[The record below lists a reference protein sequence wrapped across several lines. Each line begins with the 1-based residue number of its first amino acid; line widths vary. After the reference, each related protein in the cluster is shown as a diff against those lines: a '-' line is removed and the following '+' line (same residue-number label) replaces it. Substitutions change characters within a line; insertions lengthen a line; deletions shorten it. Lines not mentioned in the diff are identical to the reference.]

1 MSHLLEVKD
10 LRTHFRTRAGL
21 VKAVDGVSFHLD
33 RGELLG
39 LVGESGCGK
48 SITALSI
55 MRLIAPPG
63 KIAGGEIKFDDK
75 NLLQLSEQEMREI
88 RGDDIAMIFQDPM
101 TSLNPVYTVGEQIAE
116 ALRLH
121 RKLPRKA
128 AREAAI
134 EAMRE
139 VAIPD
144 PARRIDDYPHQL
156 SGGMRQ
162 RVMIAM
168 ALACNPRLLIADEP
182 TTALDVTIQA
192 QILELLNDLRKHRE
206 LAVLL
211 ITHDLGVVAEVADRV
226 AVMYTGKIVEQSE
239 VGEVFRRPR
248 HPYTEGLLR
257 SVPKLTAA
265 QVTKTERLETI
276 EGVVP
281 NPTQLPPGCHFAP
294 RCPHLMPRCTE
305 GEIPLYELEG
315 TVKVRCVLY
324 DLAAAVTADRD
335 KTHPANRS

>member
-1 MSHLLEVKD
+1 MSHLLEVNN
-10 LRTHFRTRAGL
+10 LRTHFPTRAGL
-21 VKAVDGVSFHLD
+21 VRAVDGVSFYLD

-48 SITALSI
+48 SMTALSV

-63 KIAGGEIKFDDK
+63 KIVGGEILFDGKDLLKFSD
-75 NLLQLSEQEMREI
+75 SEMRQM

-121 RKLPRKA
+121 RKLSHKQA
-128 AREAAI
+128 KQAAI

-144 PARRIDDYPHQL
+144 PGRRAGDYPHQL

-168 ALACNPRLLIADEP
+168 ALACNPKLLIADEP

-192 QILELLNDLRKHRE
+192 QILELLDDLRKQRE

-226 AVMYTGKIVEQSE
+226 AVMYTGKIVEESPVDE
-239 VGEVFRRPR
+239 LFARPK

-257 SVPKLTAA
+257 SVPKLTSEHVIK
-265 QVTKTERLETI
+265 QERLETI
-276 EGVVP
+276 EGTVP
-281 NPTQLPPGCHFAP
+281 RPTDLPPGCHFAP
-294 RCPHLMPRCTE
+294 RCSHRMPRCIE
-305 GEIPLYELEG
+305 GEIPLYHIEG
-315 TVKVRCVLY
+315 EVSVRCVLY
-324 DLAAAVTADRD
+324 DLAAVAAD
-335 KTHPANRS
+335 HQVQ

>member
-1 MSHLLEVKD
+1 MSHLLEVNN
-10 LRTHFRTRAGL
+10 LRTHFPTRAGL
-21 VKAVDGVSFHLD
+21 VRAVDGVSFYLD

-48 SITALSI
+48 SMTALSV

-63 KIAGGEIKFDDK
+63 KIVGGEILFDGKDLLKFSD
-75 NLLQLSEQEMREI
+75 SEMRQM

-121 RKLPRKA
+121 RKLSHKQ
-128 AREAAI
+128 ARQAAI

-144 PARRIDDYPHQL
+144 PGRRASDYPHQL

-168 ALACNPRLLIADEP
+168 ALACNPKLLIADEP

-192 QILELLNDLRKHRE
+192 QILELLDDLRKQRE

-226 AVMYTGKIVEQSE
+226 AVMYTGKIVEESPVDE
-239 VGEVFRRPR
+239 LFARPK

-257 SVPKLTAA
+257 SVPKLTSEHVIK
-265 QVTKTERLETI
+265 QERLETI
-276 EGVVP
+276 EGTVP
-281 NPTQLPPGCHFAP
+281 RPTDLPPGCHFAP
-294 RCPHLMPRCTE
+294 RCSHRMPRCIE
-305 GEIPLYELEG
+305 GEIPLYHIEG
-315 TVKVRCVLY
+315 EVSVRCVLY
-324 DLAAAVTADRD
+324 DLAAVAAD
-335 KTHPANRS
+335 HQVQ

>member
-1 MSHLLEVKD
+1 MSHLLEIKN
-10 LRTHFRTRAGL
+10 LRTYFQTREGL
-21 VKAVDGVSFHLD
+21 VRAVDDVSFYLG

-48 SITALSI
+48 SMTALSI
-55 MRLIAPPG
+55 MRLIAAPG
-63 KIAGGEIKFDDK
+63 KIVGGEILFAGR
-75 NLLQLSEQEMREI
+75 NLLSLSNAAMRDV
-88 RGDDIAMIFQDPM
+88 RGNDIAMIFQDPM
-101 TSLNPVYTVGEQIAE
+101 TSLNPVFTVGEQIAE

-121 RKLPRKA
+121 RGLSRKA
-128 AREAAI
+128 ARKGAV

-139 VAIPD
+139 VSIPD
-144 PARRIDDYPHQL
+144 PELRVDDYPHQL

-168 ALACNPRLLIADEP
+168 ALACDPKLLIADEP

-192 QILELLNDLRKHRE
+192 QILELLNNLRKTRE

-226 AVMYTGKIVEQSE
+226 AVMYTGKIVEESPVDE
-239 VGEVFRRPR
+239 LFARPK

-257 SVPKLTAA
+257 SVPKLTARDVA
-265 QVTKTERLETI
+265 KAERLQTI

-281 NPTQLPPGCHFAP
+281 KPTKLPPGCHFAP
-294 RCPHLMPRCTE
+294 RCPYRMPRCDE
-305 GEIPLYELEG
+305 GEIPFYPAGEQ
-315 TVKVRCVLY
+315 VIVRCVLY
-324 DLAAAVTADRD
+324 DPVTAQTVHDNQRVGD
-335 KTHPANRS
+335 SL

>member
-1 MSHLLEVKD
+1 MHLLEVRNLK
-10 LRTHFRTRAGL
+10 THFPTRAGI
-21 VKAVDGVSFHLD
+21 VRAVDDVSFYID

-48 SITALSI
+48 SMTALSI

-63 KIAGGEIKFDDK
+63 KIVGGEIQFKERDLMK
-75 NLLQLSEQEMREI
+75 LSNAEMRAI

-101 TSLNPVYTVGEQIAE
+101 TSLNPVFTVGEQIAE

-121 RKLPRKA
+121 RGLSRKA
-128 AREAAI
+128 ARQAAVQ
-134 EAMRE
+134 AMHE

-144 PARRIDDYPHQL
+144 PEMRADDYPHQL

-168 ALACNPRLLIADEP
+168 ALACDPELLIADEP

-192 QILELLNDLRKHRE
+192 QILELLDNLRRTRD

-226 AVMYTGKIVEQSE
+226 CVMYTGRIVEES
-239 VGEVFRRPR
+239 P
-248 HPYTEGLLR
+248 
-257 SVPKLTAA
+257 
-265 QVTKTERLETI
+265 
-276 EGVVP
+276 
-281 NPTQLPPGCHFAP
+281 
-294 RCPHLMPRCTE
+294 
-305 GEIPLYELEG
+305 
-315 TVKVRCVLY
+315 
-324 DLAAAVTADRD
+324 
-335 KTHPANRS
+335 